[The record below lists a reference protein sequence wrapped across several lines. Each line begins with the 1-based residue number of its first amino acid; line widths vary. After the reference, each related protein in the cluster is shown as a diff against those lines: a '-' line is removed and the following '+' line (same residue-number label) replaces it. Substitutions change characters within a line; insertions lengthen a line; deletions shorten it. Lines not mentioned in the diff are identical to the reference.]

1 MRPYERVYAEINLD
15 AAAENMRAMKES
27 LPLSAAMMGIV
38 KADGYGHG
46 AVPIAEAID
55 PYVEAYG
62 VATADEALHLRRNG
76 ITKPILVLGPVHLSR
91 YEELV
96 RAHIRPAIFRMK
108 EAERLSELA
117 AETGEEARAHIAL
130 DTGMCRIGMRPD
142 GASAEMVRSM
152 SRLPGLTLEGLFTH
166 FARADERDKS
176 AYEAQLA
183 AYRTFAGYLEE
194 LGVDIPVKH
203 CSNSAAIVEG
213 LDSNSLN
220 MVRAGIAVYG
230 LYPSDEVDKSRV
242 RLRPVM
248 GIKSAITYIKEVEPG
263 SAISYG
269 GTFVAEKTMRVATI
283 PVGYGDGW
291 PRALSNRGE
300 VLIRGKRARIL
311 GRICMDQFMAD
322 VTDIPEA
329 GEDDAVTLLGRDGE
343 EEITAEELAER
354 SGGFH
359 YELLCNVGKR
369 VPRVYISGGKI
380 AGTKDYF

>member
-1 MRPYERVYAEINLD
+1 M
-15 AAAENMRAMKES
+15 
-27 LPLSAAMMGIV
+27 
-38 KADGYGHG
+38 
-46 AVPIAEAID
+46 
-55 PYVEAYG
+55 
-62 VATADEALHLRRNG
+62 
-76 ITKPILVLGPVHLSR
+76 
-91 YEELV
+91 
-96 RAHIRPAIFRMK
+96 
-108 EAERLSELA
+108 
-117 AETGEEARAHIAL
+117 
-130 DTGMCRIGMRPD
+130 
-142 GASAEMVRSM
+142 
-152 SRLPGLTLEGLFTH
+152 
-166 FARADERDKS
+166 
-176 AYEAQLA
+176 
-183 AYRTFAGYLEE
+183 
-194 LGVDIPVKH
+194 
-203 CSNSAAIVEG
+203 
-213 LDSNSLN
+213 
-220 MVRAGIAVYG
+220 
-230 LYPSDEVDKSRV
+230 

-369 VPRVYISGGKI
+369 VPRVYISGGTI
-380 AGTKDYF
+380 VGAKDYF

>member
-1 MRPYERVYAEINLD
+1 MRPYDRVYAEIDLD
-15 AAAENMRAMKES
+15 AAAGNVKAMRES
-27 LPLSAAMMGIV
+27 LPDSASIMGVV

-142 GASAEMVRSM
+142 RASAEMVLSM

-176 AYEAQLA
+176 AYEAQFA

-248 GIKSAITYIKEVEPG
+248 GIKSAITYIKSVW
-263 SAISYG
+263 ISLWR
-269 GTFVAEKTMRVATI
+269 M
-283 PVGYGDGW
+283 
-291 PRALSNRGE
+291 
-300 VLIRGKRARIL
+300 
-311 GRICMDQFMAD
+311 
-322 VTDIPEA
+322 
-329 GEDDAVTLLGRDGE
+329 
-343 EEITAEELAER
+343 
-354 SGGFH
+354 
-359 YELLCNVGKR
+359 
-369 VPRVYISGGKI
+369 
-380 AGTKDYF
+380 